1 MIKCTG
7 HYGSPARIAADV
19 HALLLFSNPAAADAA
34 IARIAPGLQGVVKQ
48 LRASGQ
54 FTGKADERVAVPT
67 AESRF
72 ILVGLGAMEELT
84 IERLRRAGAQAA
96 RAVSHAS
103 KLAVYCPLDE
113 HVRKIPA
120 VSFPDAVT
128 AMAEGALLALYKYDA
143 FVGKKKQ
150 EKSTQ
155 LSEILI
161 ATVDEGFQSRMKDAI
176 QHALVL
182 AEAVEYARN
191 LSNAPANVLHPEA
204 LAREAV
210 ALGKKL
216 LVNTVVL
223 NRSEIATN
231 KMGGLL
237 AVNRGSEHEPRF
249 IVMEYNDKKRRLKPW
264 VLVGKGITFDS
275 GGLSIKPASA
285 MEDMKTDMSGAAV
298 VLATIMAAAKLKLPL
313 RIVGLIPV
321 TDNMTGGAAM
331 CPGDIITMSDGSTV
345 EVLNTDAEG
354 RLILADALVYAQRY
368 KPAGV
373 IDVATL
379 TGAIVVALAT
389 HATGMM
395 GTDADMMNALREA
408 GERCHERVWELPL
421 YEEYGTMLESDVA
434 DMKNVAGRWG
444 GAITAAAFLRH
455 FAGDAPW
462 VHLDIAGTSTFEKA
476 TDYHPKGATGI
487 GVRLLTEFLRT
498 RGAE

>member
-1 MIKCTG
+1 
-7 HYGSPARIAADV
+7 
-19 HALLLFSNPAAADAA
+19 
-34 IARIAPGLQGVVKQ
+34 
-48 LRASGQ
+48 
-54 FTGKADERVAVPT
+54 
-67 AESRF
+67 
-72 ILVGLGAMEELT
+72 
-84 IERLRRAGAQAA
+84 
-96 RAVSHAS
+96 
-103 KLAVYCPLDE
+103 
-113 HVRKIPA
+113 
-120 VSFPDAVT
+120 
-128 AMAEGALLALYKYDA
+128 
-143 FVGKKKQ
+143 
-150 EKSTQ
+150 
-155 LSEILI
+155 
-161 ATVDEGFQSRMKDAI
+161 
-176 QHALVL
+176 
-182 AEAVEYARN
+182 
-191 LSNAPANVLHPEA
+191 
-204 LAREAV
+204 
-210 ALGKKL
+210 
-216 LVNTVVL
+216 
-223 NRSEIATN
+223 
-231 KMGGLL
+231 
-237 AVNRGSEHEPRF
+237 
-249 IVMEYNDKKRRLKPW
+249 
-264 VLVGKGITFDS
+264 
-275 GGLSIKPASA
+275 
-285 MEDMKTDMSGAAV
+285 MKTDMSGAAV

-395 GTDADMMNALREA
+395 GTDADMMNGLREA

-421 YEEYGTMLESDVA
+421 YEEYGNMLESDVA

-462 VHLDIAGTSTFEKA
+462 EHLDIAGTSTFEKA